1 MTIVLRNY
9 KAYYYIFFRIFM
21 KLCMFLKSRLESVR
35 RATRETL
42 QKIMITLG
50 PKYLHY
56 LLRELN
62 TLLTKGFQVHVLVYT
77 VQAVLLALKP
87 HFQKFDINNN
97 LQSILSVSIIFEI
110 FNRTNFVKFYY
121 LYW

>member
-1 MTIVLRNY
+1 
-9 KAYYYIFFRIFM
+9 M

-42 QKIMITLG
+42 QRIMITLG
-50 PKYLHY
+50 PKYLYH
-56 LLRELN
+56 LLKELN

-87 HFQKFDINNN
+87 HFKKFDINNN
-97 LQSILSVSIIFEI
+97 LQSILSVSIIIFEM
-110 FNRTNFVKFYY
+110 FDRTNFVKFY
-121 LYW
+121 